1 MNSRDLDESGSLNFE
16 EFLMAMPA
24 NLVNI
29 PKDEHK
35 YVYSRI
41 LFILLFY
48 FKNVCALSLNHAT
61 MKHMKIIYIKSYLID
76 SRFTGV

>member
-35 YVYSRI
+35 YVHSSNI
-41 LFILLFY
+41 FLLFHCE
-48 FKNVCALSLNHAT
+48 NVCVLNLNHIT
-61 MKHMKIIYIKSYLID
+61 MINEYALNVIL
-76 SRFTGV
+76 

>member
-1 MNSRDLDESGSLNFE
+1 MIKGLRETSAGAHHQLFDFLYKKFEIWLLQDIMNSRDLDESGSLNFE

-35 YVYSRI
+35 
-41 LFILLFY
+41 
-48 FKNVCALSLNHAT
+48 
-61 MKHMKIIYIKSYLID
+61 
-76 SRFTGV
+76 

>member
-35 YVYSRI
+35 YVYSSNI
-41 LFILLFY
+41 VLLATHFSKEHLAKY
-48 FKNVCALSLNHAT
+48 F
-61 MKHMKIIYIKSYLID
+61 
-76 SRFTGV
+76 

>member
-41 LFILLFY
+41 LFILLFL
-48 FKNVCALSLNHAT
+48 FQKCLCS
-61 MKHMKIIYIKSYLID
+61 KSEPCNNEAHENNLY
-76 SRFTGV
+76 

>member
-29 PKDEHK
+29 PQDEH
-35 YVYSRI
+35 RCM
-41 LFILLFY
+41 LLY
-48 FKNVCALSLNHAT
+48 IMLN
-61 MKHMKIIYIKSYLID
+61 
-76 SRFTGV
+76 